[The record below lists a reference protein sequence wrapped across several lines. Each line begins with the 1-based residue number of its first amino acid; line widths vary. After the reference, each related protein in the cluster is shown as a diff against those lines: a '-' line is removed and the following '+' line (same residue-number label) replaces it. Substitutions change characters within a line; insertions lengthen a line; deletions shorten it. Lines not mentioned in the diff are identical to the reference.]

1 MNVFKDEIRDKLRHV
16 YKCANKSTDQST
28 KNGAL
33 ICYEGWNVLAGCNH
47 HIPGYGHLK
56 EHHERPLKY
65 EITEHAER
73 DVIMQAAKKGIS
85 LEGLTLVANWVACP
99 DCARAIALSGIRY
112 VICHKECMERTPDRW
127 MDRVN
132 LGLEIMEN
140 SGVVVTQWSGKV
152 GNVTALMNGEVWY
165 P

>member
-1 MNVFKDEIRDKLRHV
+1 MNEIRDKMRFV
-16 YKCANKSTDQST
+16 YKCANKSTDRST

-33 ICYEGWNVLAGCNH
+33 ICYKNQVLFDGCNH

-56 EHHERPLKY
+56 EHHERPMKY
-65 EITEHAER
+65 EVTEHAER
-73 DVIMQAAKKGIS
+73 DVILKAANEGFS

-99 DCARAIALSGIRY
+99 DCARAIVLSGIKE
-112 VICHKECMERTPDRW
+112 VICHKECMERTPERW

-140 SGVVVTQWSGKV
+140 SGVEIIQWSGKV
-152 GNVTALMNGEVWY
+152 GGVEALMNYVVWH